1 MDRERYKLGL
11 SFLNQTEYRE
21 GEILYWACRG
31 EKKETIK
38 NYVNSNETTVWFR
51 MQTIVDKLN
60 NAGVQAEID
69 RGVIDTEICAYLLE
83 VVGDPAQ
90 FDPWP
95 PEEAQLPLV
104 QAEADDSARTK

>member
-1 MDRERYKLGL
+1 
-11 SFLNQTEYRE
+11 
-21 GEILYWACRG
+21 
-31 EKKETIK
+31 
-38 NYVNSNETTVWFR
+38 

-104 QAEADDSARTK
+104 QAEADDSARTKWLLLGGLIGVVIGLLLGGLAGASLFRPESPIAGNGNGS